1 MEHVTDE
8 RRRNAAFGIRKGAGR
23 SCGGGVRVIKG
34 VALLLALVFGWCA
47 ASPTVRAQE
56 LQGMDAERSAVRLG
70 VSSRGNLVYREGKRE
85 AAVCEADFLL
95 LYEKISTIPEDVFDP
110 IRYTHAH
117 QWEYRN
123 VNEKTHTRHCGIC
136 GDAFDLEC
144 AHSVSGEED
153 YVICYEGAEYS
164 GRRYRCVCGY
174 QWEREA
180 SHVVIFEAVDET
192 NHRSRC
198 LLEDTA
204 FCGGYEPLT
213 EEHYAYRYDSCE
225 DGAHHRKSCID
236 CGFGDGVEDCSF
248 VLEAK
253 PEDGD
258 DRDTSLLYCVCGN
271 GRTAG
276 PEEDQAEVDGKPEEP
291 TKPEEPEEP
300 TDVPDGGTEE
310 PEEPTDVP
318 DGGTEEPEEP
328 SDIPDGG
335 TEEPEGPSDAPDGGT
350 EEPTKP
356 EEPEGPSDVPDGG
369 AEEPT
374 KPEEPEVS
382 RDVPDGGSQSPSKPL
397 KPEEPEVSRD
407 VPGGGLKEP
416 SELKL
421 PEESR
426 DVSGRKLEE
435 LSKSKLPEVSP
446 DVPGG
451 GLKEPSELKLL
462 GGTSVRRQMYRTGL
476 EKESFYRNMRNN
488 DRKKVTGR

>member
-23 SCGGGVRVIKG
+23 GCGGGVQIIKG

-56 LQGMDAERSAVRLG
+56 PQGMDAERPAVRPG

-85 AAVCEADFLL
+85 AAVCTADFLL
-95 LYEKISTIPEDVFDP
+95 LHEKISTIPEDVFDP

-180 SHVVIFEAVDET
+180 SHVVVFEAVDET

-236 CGFGDGVEDCSF
+236 CGFGDGIEDCSF

-271 GRTAG
+271 GRAAG
-276 PEEDQAEVDGKPEEP
+276 PEEDQAEVDGEPEEPTKPELPEEPSDVPDGESEEPEGPSDVPDGGSEEP
-291 TKPEEPEEP
+291 TKPEEPEKP
-300 TDVPDGGTEE
+300 TDIPDEGTEE
-310 PEEPTDVP
+310 PEGPTDVP

-328 SDIPDGG
+328 SDVPDGG
-335 TEEPEGPSDAPDGGT
+335 T
-350 EEPTKP
+350 

-374 KPEEPEVS
+374 KPEEPEG
-382 RDVPDGGSQSPSKPL
+382 P
-397 KPEEPEVSRD
+397 
-407 VPGGGLKEP
+407 
-416 SELKL
+416 
-421 PEESR
+421 
-426 DVSGRKLEE
+426 
-435 LSKSKLPEVSP
+435 
-446 DVPGG
+446 
-451 GLKEPSELKLL
+451 
-462 GGTSVRRQMYRTGL
+462 
-476 EKESFYRNMRNN
+476 
-488 DRKKVTGR
+488 